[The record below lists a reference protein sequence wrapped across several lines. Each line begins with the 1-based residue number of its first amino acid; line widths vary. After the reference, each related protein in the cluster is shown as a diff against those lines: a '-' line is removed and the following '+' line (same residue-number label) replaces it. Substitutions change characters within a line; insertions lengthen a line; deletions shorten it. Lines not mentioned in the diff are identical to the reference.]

1 MKNSSLKIGNVV
13 LNNCVITAPMAGIS
27 NNAFKS
33 IMKEMGAGLITTEM
47 VSDKAILHGNEKTL
61 NMVKDDVN
69 IHPVSLQIFGNDP
82 STMAQAAKFLED
94 NTSCD
99 IIDINMGCPAPKITK
114 NSAGSKILKD
124 TDQVYAVAKAVK
136 EAVSIP
142 VTVKMRIGWDE
153 NNINVIENVKA
164 IEKAGIDA
172 IFIHGR
178 TTKQMYSGLANWDI
192 IKKAKETVSIPVIGN
207 GDITSAKQA
216 LEYKEKYGVDGIMI
230 GRGILG
236 NPWLVKQTVHLFE
249 TGKELEDP
257 TIETKINWLKEH
269 TKRLVELKGE
279 KIAIKEMR
287 GIAFYYVKGIR
298 GTTQFKKDIQ
308 SISTEDELNTA
319 IAKLLKNLNK

>member
-1 MKNSSLKIGNVV
+1 MKNSSLKIGDIV
-13 LNNCVITAPMAGIS
+13 LDNCVITAPMAGIS

-69 IHPVSLQIFGNDP
+69 IHPVSLQIFGSDP
-82 STMAQAAKFLED
+82 NTMAQAAKFLED

-114 NSAGSKILKD
+114 NSAGSKILQD
-124 TDQVYAVAKAVK
+124 TEQVYAVAKAVK
-136 EAVSIP
+136 EAVNRP

-153 NNINVIENVKA
+153 NNINIINNVKA
-164 IEKAGIDA
+164 LEKAGIDA

-178 TTKQMYSGLANWDI
+178 TTKQMYSGHANWDI
-192 IKKAKETVSIPVIGN
+192 IKEAKKAVSIPVIGN
-207 GDITSAKQA
+207 GDIKSAKQA
-216 LEYKEKYGVDGIMI
+216 LEYKKKYGVDGIMI

-236 NPWLVKQTVHLFE
+236 NPWLIKQTVHLFE
-249 TGKELEDP
+249 TGEELEEP
-257 TIETKINWLKEH
+257 TIENKINLLREH
-269 TKRLVELKGE
+269 TKRLVSLKGE
-279 KIAIKEMR
+279 KIAVKEMR

-308 SISTEDELNTA
+308 SINTEVELNIA
-319 IAKLLKNLNK
+319 IDKLLENLNK